1 MKRITALVGSF
12 CLVALFSCKKDVIT
26 PVTDLPKTK
35 SIESLALVTVNGVT
49 VNNDTIPPSTAVDV
63 KTYGAVGDGYHDDTQ
78 AIQKAINA
86 QNTIVIKKGTYIINQ
101 TINMRSGVKIYG
113 TGGATIRPGTSMSGK
128 LLVNGRYFFFSSVSN
143 ASIINLTFVPSSEA
157 FSLSTYGNSCIYIT
171 QSQNC
176 MVQFC
181 RFNFNQPYQHI
192 GIEAIWCDGP
202 LTSGTYIFKN
212 ICNTVGIEYAE
223 NGASGTLCQY
233 NTVNKSHSNAIN
245 GEGNGTYYCTKNKVM
260 YNTINNAGYNGV
272 NDYGLIDGTIIRGN
286 TITGTGKSPSE
297 GALGEGIQA
306 VAVNTVVAQNKI
318 TDAQAEYI
326 EVAMTNKKIDS
337 NTIIDYN
344 LVAEGIVIN
353 TVGSS
358 TQPHATSF
366 TTMVN
371 HNSITGCLNAIEV
384 VGNYTPSVSITN
396 NYISNPKNSG
406 VDIISNAPSYSLTV
420 SGNTFS
426 MSKPDAGRRSGL
438 ATYAA
443 NKTTTQKVALT
454 NNTFTYT
461 TGSAGGAGTETAIST
476 ATNGVSLNGNIVNGN
491 YVKNKYGTEVVAMNN
506 NGVTY
511 TGYSFVNNKFT
522 GCLMWLSGFQSTYTS
537 GNNFTL

>member
-12 CLVALFSCKKDVIT
+12 CLLALFSCKKDVVT
-26 PVTDLPKTK
+26 PVTDLSKTK
-35 SIESLALVTVNGVT
+35 SFENLALVTVNGVT

-63 KTYGAVGDGYHDDTQ
+63 KTYGAKGDGVTDDTQ

-86 QNTIVIKKGTYIINQ
+86 QNTIVFKKGTYIINQ
-101 TINMRSGVKIYG
+101 TLNMRSGVQIYG
-113 TGGATIRPGTSMSGK
+113 TGGATIKPGTSMSGK
-128 LLVNGRYFFFSSVSN
+128 LLVNGRYFFFNAVSK
-143 ASIINLTFVPSSEA
+143 AAITNLTFVPSSQS
-157 FSLSTYGNSCIYIT
+157 FNLSTYGNT
-171 QSQNC
+171 VVFLTNSQNC

-181 RFNFNQPYQHI
+181 KFNFKQPYQHLGLE
-192 GIEAIWCDGP
+192 GIWVDGP
-202 LTSGTYIFKN
+202 SSSGTYIFKN

-223 NGASGTLCQY
+223 NGASKTVCQY
-233 NTVNKSHSNAIN
+233 NTINNSHSNALN
-245 GEGNGTYYCTKNKVM
+245 GEGNGTYYCTGNRVM
-260 YNTINNAGYNGV
+260 FNTINNAGYNGI
-272 NDYGLIDGTIIRGN
+272 NDYGLIDGTNIRGN
-286 TITGTGKSPSE
+286 VVNGSGKSPSE

-306 VAVNTVVAQNKI
+306 VAVNTIVSQNKI

-326 EVAMTNKKIDS
+326 EVAMTNKRIDS
-337 NTIIDYN
+337 NTIVDYN

-358 TQPHATSF
+358 TQPHASSF
-366 TTMVN
+366 TTIVN

-384 VGNYTPSVSITN
+384 VGGYTPSVSITN

-406 VDIISNAPSYSLTV
+406 VDIISNAPSYSLIV
-420 SGNTFS
+420 SGNTFN
-426 MSKPDAGRRSGL
+426 MSKPDAGRRSGI
-438 ATYAA
+438 ATYTA

-461 TGSAGGAGTETAIST
+461 STSAGGAGTETAI
-476 ATNGVSLNGNIVNGN
+476 ATCTNSVTLSGNIVNGN
-491 YVKNKYGTEVVAMNN
+491 AVKNKAGNQPVAMNN

-511 TGYSFVNNKFT
+511 TGYTFVNNKFN
-522 GCLMWLSGFQSTYTS
+522 GCSMWLSGFQSTLTS